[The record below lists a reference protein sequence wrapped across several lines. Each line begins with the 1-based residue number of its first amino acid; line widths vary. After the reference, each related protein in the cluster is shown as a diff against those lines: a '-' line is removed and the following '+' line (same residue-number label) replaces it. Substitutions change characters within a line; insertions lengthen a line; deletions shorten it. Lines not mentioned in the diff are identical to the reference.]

1 MLKILMPLIIQ
12 GLDSGG
18 EIFFFSFRSC
28 PGSREIRFKM
38 ALKCSEAPSFKA
50 FSVPVFS
57 HYESLTNAQ
66 GSSDNIDYS
75 MMEFVGNCLSFY

>member
-1 MLKILMPLIIQ
+1 MLKILMSLIIQ
-12 GLDSGG
+12 GLDRVEEKSL
-18 EIFFFSFRSC
+18 FFSFRSC

-50 FSVPVFS
+50 FSGLEFS

-66 GSSDNIDYS
+66 GSSDSVDYS
-75 MMEFVGNCLSFY
+75 MM